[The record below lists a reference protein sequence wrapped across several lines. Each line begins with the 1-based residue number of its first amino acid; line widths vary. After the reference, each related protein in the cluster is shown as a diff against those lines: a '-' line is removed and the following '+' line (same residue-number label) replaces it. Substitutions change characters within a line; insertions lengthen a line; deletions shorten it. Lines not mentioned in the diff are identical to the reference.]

1 MTENIE
7 NLIVEHL
14 RHIRGRIDQI
24 AEDLTDIKHRMT
36 SLETGMAL
44 VKREVAA
51 GDDTDARQQ
60 VSLDRLVQRIE
71 RIEKRLDLS

>member
-1 MTENIE
+1 MTGSVD

-14 RHIRGRIDQI
+14 RHIRGRVDQI
-24 AEDLTDIKHRMT
+24 SEIKHRVT

-51 GDDTDARQQ
+51 GDETDPRQQ
-60 VSLDRLVQRIE
+60 VSIDRLVQRIE
-71 RIEKRLDLS
+71 RMG

>member
-1 MTENIE
+1 MTGSVD

-14 RHIRGRIDQI
+14 RHIRGRVDQI
-24 AEDLTDIKHRMT
+24 SEDMTEIKHRVT

-51 GDDTDARQQ
+51 GDETDPRQQ
-60 VSLDRLVQRIE
+60 VSIDRLVQRIE
-71 RIEKRLDLS
+71 RMG